1 MCVGFCF
8 TLFLHRTLRNLVR
21 ESVWQSTLPRARCL
35 GKHLGYIRRLL
46 VCVAN
51 RSYSSLNDRV
61 EPSNI
66 FHSSLGLS
74 GLKPVILLSTKS
86 CC

>member
-1 MCVGFCF
+1 M
-8 TLFLHRTLRNLVR
+8 R
-21 ESVWQSTLPRARCL
+21 ESAWQSTLPRAPCL
-35 GKHLGYIRRLL
+35 GKHPGYIRRSL

-51 RSYSSLNDRV
+51 HNYSSLNDRV

-86 CC
+86 CH